1 MSDDR
6 LHQPHDKL
14 FKSSFGDR
22 ETAEAFFRGPFP
34 PAIVTLIDWSLLK
47 LDPGSFVDD
56 GLRASESDLLYRVA
70 LRATGNQSTAAEAY
84 VYLLFEHQRREDRWI
99 ALRLLTYQTRI
110 WQKHRVVHP
119 LSHTLPPILPT
130 VLAQNNQAWSIVPR
144 FHALFAPTSDLG
156 DFGRSPLSRY
166 VPEFTFRLIQLAA
179 LPFKEITGTAL
190 GTITLRI
197 LKAERTG
204 ELMSELVW
212 DENLLLELS
221 PSHLERVLRYIVGV
235 GEFDK
240 ATVEQ
245 KLKTLK
251 ASAIKENAMTIA
263 EQYLQEGRQ
272 QGRQEGRQEGR
283 REGRQEG
290 HQEGQ
295 KIGQLIGRIQ
305 LLEDLLG
312 RATTP
317 AEVLAARTI
326 ENLQTIHDGLRASL
340 K

>member
-1 MSDDR
+1 MPEAR

-22 ETAEAFFRGPFP
+22 DTAEAFFRRHLPA
-34 PAIVTLIDWSLLK
+34 AIVALIDWSILK
-47 LDPGSFVDD
+47 LEPGSFVDD
-56 GLRASESDLLYRVA
+56 ELRASESDLLYRVA
-70 LRATGNQSTAAEAY
+70 LRAVGAESTAAEAY

-110 WQKHRVVHP
+110 WQKHRAAHP
-119 LSHTLPPILPT
+119 LSLTLPPILPM

-144 FHALFAPTSDLG
+144 FHALFDPTSDLG

-212 DENLLLELS
+212 DEGLLLELS
-221 PSHLERVLRYIVGV
+221 PSHLERILRYIVGV

-240 ATVEQ
+240 TTVEQ
-245 KLKTLK
+245 KLRTLK
-251 ASAIKENAMTIA
+251 ANAIKETAMTIA

-272 QGRQEGRQEGR
+272 QGRQ
-283 REGRQEG
+283 EGRQEG

-312 RATTP
+312 QVATPT
-317 AEVLAARTI
+317 EVLAARTI
-326 ENLQTIHDGLRASL
+326 SNLQALHDGLRASL